1 MSYIDITVPLRSG
14 MAHYPGDP
22 AIELTSIMDMRS
34 GAVANVKLY
43 SFGSHSGTHFDPP
56 FHQVMTGIKADE
68 IPADYF
74 IGRAKVFGFM
84 SGRDIDEKD
93 IQGLDIQPD
102 DIVLFK
108 TPNSP
113 HMLDP
118 EFYEDFVGVLPD
130 AAEILV
136 EKGVRAVGVDYLSIE
151 KYASPVNKTHHLLL
165 GAGIPIIEGLYLAD
179 TEPGTYKMTAMFMLV
194 EDSDGAPIRAI
205 LEKE

>member
-1 MSYIDITVPLRSG
+1 MRYIDITVPLRSG

-22 AIELTSIMDMRS
+22 PVELTSVLDMRT

-43 SFGSHSGTHFDPP
+43 SYGSHSGTHFDPP
-56 FHQVMTGIKADE
+56 FHQVMTGKKADE
-68 IPADYF
+68 LPADYF

-84 SGRDIDEKD
+84 SGKDIDADD
-93 IQGLDIQPD
+93 IEGLDIQRD

-113 HMLDP
+113 LMLEPVFNKD
-118 EFYEDFVGVLPD
+118 YVGVLPA
-130 AAEILV
+130 AAELLV

-151 KYASPVNKTHHLLL
+151 KFASPVNKTHHLLL

-179 TEPGTYKMTAMFMLV
+179 AEPGVYKMTAMFMLV

-205 LEKE
+205 LEKI